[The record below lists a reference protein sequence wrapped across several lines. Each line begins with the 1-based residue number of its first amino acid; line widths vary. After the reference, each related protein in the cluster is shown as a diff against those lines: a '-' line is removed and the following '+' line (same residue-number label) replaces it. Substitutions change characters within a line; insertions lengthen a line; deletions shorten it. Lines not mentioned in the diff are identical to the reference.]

1 MFYER
6 VPRAAALGG
15 MLTLL
20 AVAPAFAQAINPEEG
35 RYRERG
41 PLLYV
46 DGGGFSVLRDVT
58 QEGLDFKTG
67 YNFGGGLGYQINR
80 YLAIRGT
87 FNYARA
93 ELQTTTG
100 AAGPTAGGIDPYAL
114 AGRDFNKYFY
124 GGDLQIRY
132 PSRIGFAPY
141 VALGGGAVTV
151 DMPGPTRVANFTTG
165 AGKFGAGLGYTF
177 PGSGASI
184 FAEYAGWVYK
194 WDNNSLLDPT
204 VVDRNR
210 TQWDS
215 TWSAGVRYVF

>member
-1 MFYER
+1 MFHER
-6 VPRAAALGG
+6 VPRVAALGG

-20 AVAPAFAQAINPEEG
+20 AVAPAFAQATYPEEG

-46 DGGGFSVLRDVT
+46 NGGGFSALTDVT
-58 QEGLDFKTG
+58 REGLDFGTG
-67 YNFGGGLGYQINR
+67 YSLGGGLGYQINR
-80 YLAIRGT
+80 YLAIRAS

-93 ELQTTTG
+93 ELETSSGTP
-100 AAGPTAGGIDPYAL
+100 APDPYRL
-114 AGRDFNKYFY
+114 EGRDFSKYFY

-132 PSRIGFAPY
+132 PGRTGWAPY
-141 VALGGGAVTV
+141 LLLGGGAVTV
-151 DMPGPTRVANFTTG
+151 DMPSDTRVKDFTKP
-165 AGKFGAGLGYTF
+165 AGKVGAGLGYTF
-177 PGSGASI
+177 PGSGASV
-184 FAEYAGWVYK
+184 FAEYDGWVYK

-204 VVDRNR
+204 VVNRDR

>member
-6 VPRAAALGG
+6 VPRVAALGG

-20 AVAPAFAQAINPEEG
+20 AVAPAFAQAYNPEEG

-41 PLLYV
+41 PILYV

-67 YNFGGGLGYQINR
+67 YNLGGGLGYQINR
-80 YLAIRGT
+80 YFAIRAS

-93 ELQTTTG
+93 QLQTTS
-100 AAGPTAGGIDPYAL
+100 APAGPTAGGIDPYAL
-114 AGRDFNKYFY
+114 AGHNVNKYFY
-124 GGDLQIRY
+124 GGDVQIRF

-141 VALGGGAVTV
+141 VALGGGGVTV
-151 DMPGPTRVANFTTG
+151 DMPGPTRVANFTKP
-165 AGKFGAGLGYTF
+165 AGKVGAGLGYTV

-184 FAEYAGWVYK
+184 FAEYDGWVYK

-204 VVDRNR
+204 VVNRDR

-215 TWSAGVRYVF
+215 MWSAGVRYVF